1 MKDRIRQIME
11 SKHMTQQEFASYVGM
26 SAAALS
32 SIFNER
38 TRPTLNT
45 VEAIKSKMPEIN
57 TDWLM
62 FGKGDMMVKPST
74 SDSSTASTEAQPLPL
89 DMAAASPA
97 QPVAVTGKT
106 STASPQVNNGISAI
120 RVNGIG
126 KSETAEKNIDKR
138 QRRITEIR
146 VFFDDQTF
154 ESFVPRKS

>member
-11 SKHMTQQEFASYVGM
+11 SKKMTQQEFASYVGM

-62 FGKGDMMVKPST
+62 FGIGDMTSKPASRDGQMAAT
-74 SDSSTASTEAQPLPL
+74 DAGQSLFDTAQPAGVQPVTAIGGASPTASAGR
-89 DMAAASPA
+89 
-97 QPVAVTGKT
+97 VAIVG
-106 STASPQVNNGISAI
+106 A
-120 RVNGIG
+120 RVNEGYDGERI
-126 KSETAEKNIDKR
+126 EKNLDKR